1 MTNKIVAVQGNHPS
15 TLNPVT
21 DTSVFLAN
29 EIQHKYKIFYY
40 DPKNLSIINKK
51 VLAKGFFI
59 KFNYQNKKFYKII
72 KEQTLDLTKC
82 KFILIRQ
89 DPPFNLEYISTTYIL
104 DFIKNTGDELYLE
117 ISSPIIESIF
127 FKNSPLH
134 DGAVIIDGNFIT
146 AARII
151 LPISENKN
159 IDSSLGLRHR
169 AAIGITEK
177 TDSIAIVVSEEKGK
191 INFIKNGEIFNHK
204 NEQNLKTM
212 IEAELV

>member
-1 MTNKIVAVQGNHPS
+1 M
-15 TLNPVT
+15 
-21 DTSVFLAN
+21 
-29 EIQHKYKIFYY
+29 
-40 DPKNLSIINKK
+40 
-51 VLAKGFFI
+51 
-59 KFNYQNKKFYKII
+59 
-72 KEQTLDLTKC
+72 
-82 KFILIRQ
+82 
-89 DPPFNLEYISTTYIL
+89 
-104 DFIKNTGDELYLE
+104 
-117 ISSPIIESIF
+117 
-127 FKNSPLH
+127 H